1 MKGPYDDIINL
12 PHHVSKTHPCM
23 PSIDRAAQFA
33 PFAALTNYEAAV
45 KETARLTDKRAELSE
60 YAKEA
65 LSMRLELIANQLH
78 EGPKVSIT
86 YFEPDSKKAGGS
98 YITASGRVKK
108 IDDYRLLVIMTDDTK
123 IPIKEIIEIEGEI
136 FAGLP

>member
-12 PHHVSKTHPCM
+12 PHHVSKTHPRM

>member
-12 PHHVSKTHPCM
+12 PHHVSKTHPRM

-78 EGPKVSIT
+78 EGPEVSIT

-108 IDDYRLLVIMTDDTK
+108 IDDYSLLVIMTDDTK

>member
-12 PHHVSKTHPCM
+12 PHHVSKTHPRM

-78 EGPKVSIT
+78 EGPEVSIT